1 MPEMTALVFG
11 LLGAGLMLLRPPDP
25 TRARLA
31 WLAADRLASSTAPW
45 PRRSVAQC
53 ASEGSASEGAAATAT
68 GRPRL
73 IMTGDRPFSRRQTHL
88 GWAALGLGAVGVF
101 ALGGLVPA
109 ALWVVAGGVLQRC
122 GSLLLSGR
130 ALAQRRAE
138 LVTAVAALD
147 ADYASG
153 ATVEGAFKAAASVSE
168 YYRPTFQ
175 VAAGQAALGQDVCP
189 VLYDD
194 LGGGG
199 ADPGLVGLG
208 LASRVAGR
216 AGAPLSVLL
225 RGVRADL
232 IADREIRRAVSAAL
246 TGPRTSAILLAL
258 LPLVGLGMGEAMGAR
273 PDQVLLRSGPGQVAL
288 ILGVSLDLVGIVWTM
303 ALTQRVQP

>member
-1 MPEMTALVFG
+1 MTALVFG

-31 WLAADRLASSTAPW
+31 WLAADRFASSTAPW
-45 PRRSVAQC
+45 PRRSVAQWG
-53 ASEGSASEGAAATAT
+53 SEGPAS
-68 GRPRL
+68 GRAKVNPVGGPAL
-73 IMTGDRPFSRRQTHL
+73 GTPADRPFSRRQTHL
-88 GWAALGLGAVGVF
+88 SWAALGLGAVGVF
-101 ALGGLVPA
+101 VLAGLIPA

-122 GSLLLSGR
+122 WSLLISAR
-130 ALAQRRAE
+130 AIAQRRAE

-153 ATVEGAFKAAASVSE
+153 ATVEGAFTAAASVSE

-175 VAAGQAALGQDVCP
+175 AAAGQAALGQDVCP

-194 LGGGG
+194 RGEGG

-258 LPLVGLGMGEAMGAR
+258 LPLVGLGMGAAMGTR
-273 PDQVLLRSGPGQVAL
+273 PDQVLLRSGAGQVVL
-288 ILGVSLDLVGIVWTM
+288 ILGVSLDLAGIVWTM
-303 ALTQRVQP
+303 ALTHRVQP